1 MFFAQLH
8 RPRKIQILAL
18 AAVFAAVPAAFSQGK
33 AEVEL
38 FTPQGTVKGVRQV
51 RVRFTTQ
58 MVPFGRVAETKS
70 PFEIV
75 CPAEGQERWADG
87 RNWIFDFKSDLPAG
101 VRCDFN
107 LRKGLKNL
115 AGAELG
121 GKTKFSFSTGGPA
134 VKNSRPYEG
143 YGVDEDQ
150 AFILDFDAPLDPS
163 SIQAHLYF
171 AVQGMRDRI
180 EAQIVTGEQ
189 RTALLKAAYGSA
201 REEAGL
207 NRVVI
212 RPRLTFPAG
221 ARIDIVI
228 AKGLRSKSGVPTEMD
243 RTLRFQARAPLT
255 ATFYCERENER
266 AGCIPILP
274 FSLVFS
280 APVLRSEAAKI
291 VLRASGKSG
300 RVMKPSVSSDEKDD
314 YVTSVYF
321 YPPFPEKTELSLDL
335 PMSLKDD
342 AGRPL
347 GNRGAFPLRF
357 RTEDFPPL
365 AKFAAT
371 FGIIESK
378 AGGLMPVTLRNVE
391 AHLPAGMSRIGAD
404 KGIMDKIMDS
414 TKEDPF
420 AGKKIR
426 LTAANA
432 ADIMRWLNAIN
443 NAQRDTSV
451 FESLNDTPI
460 RKFSIPKPGGEK
472 AFEVVGIPL
481 SEPGFYV
488 VEIESRILG
497 NSLLGAN
504 KPMYVPSA
512 ALVTNLAV
520 HFKEGR
526 ETSLAWVTTL
536 DQGKPVAGAKV
547 SVRDCR
553 GQSHWDGISDANGV
567 VTIGRLP
574 PEESVRCSYQ
584 QYEGGFLVTAESG
597 GDLGFVHSS
606 WNSGIEPWRFNVLQG
621 ARTRG
626 QNATHTVF
634 DRTLFRAG
642 EAVHM
647 KHVMRGVT
655 MNGLRVGVEGSRP
668 SICRIRHQGTDQEF
682 DFPLTWNAN
691 GTAEVIWRIPKNA
704 KLGEYSVELR
714 SDPKGWERD
723 MTGSFRVEEFRIPL
737 MRAVIQTPALPVVGK
752 KGFDVDVAV
761 THLSGGGAGGL
772 NVRLKS
778 QIIKQALPYFA
789 DYEEFNFAAG
799 RVKEGV
805 RRRTGNYYYY
815 YQEGGDEEE
824 ETPSDNEEITGV
836 RNAPRTKEITL
847 DNSGTGRSSVSDLP
861 ALTEPFAVLTELEYQ
876 DPNGEIQTVSRTTS
890 VWPSAVVIGLKP
902 DSWVASSDRLKFH
915 AAVLGLK
922 GNPVPG
928 TSVTV
933 TAYTRRTF
941 SHRKRLVGGFYAYEN
956 VMETKKLAEICS
968 GKTDN
973 RGLLICDGKP
983 PAGGSLL
990 LEARAKDANG
1000 NESSTFREIYVAG
1013 KDDWWSGATNSDR
1026 IDLIPEKKQYEAG
1039 EKARFQVRMPFKTA
1053 TVLVTVER
1061 EGILESF
1068 VMPLQADKN
1077 FIEVPIRP
1085 HYAPNVYISALV
1097 IRGRAGEIQPTAL
1110 VDLGRP
1116 TFRLGLTEIKV
1127 GRRPYELKVKVKAD
1141 KESYSVRQKASV
1153 SVDVVDSN
1161 GNPPPKDSEVVI
1173 AAVDEGLLELQ
1184 PNNTW
1189 DLLDAMMGR
1198 RSHTISTSTAQMQ
1211 VIGRR
1216 HFGRK
1221 ALPPG
1226 GGGGKQTTRELFDTL
1241 LLWKANLK
1249 LDAAGHADVEIPLND
1264 SLTAFKIVAVAQGGD
1279 SLFGTGSTTI
1289 RTTQDLMLLAGLPPL
1304 SREGDKFKA
1313 QYTLRNTTSRSMK
1326 VEVRGKITGLGS
1338 ELEPLQINIGAGES
1352 KLVGWDLTIPYG
1364 VSSLVHEVE
1373 ARESGQVREKLKIT
1387 TQVIPAV
1394 PVRIFQATLSQLD
1407 GKTSMSVERPA
1418 EGIPGRGGVTVDL
1431 RPTIVSGL
1439 SGVRD
1444 VMRAYPY
1451 SCMEQQVSVAVSLRD
1466 PARWERAMSV
1476 IESYLD
1482 SDGLVKF
1489 FPLMWYGSD
1498 FLTSYILAIA
1508 NEAGWEIPESARKK
1522 MIEGLTGFVEG
1533 RVVRG
1538 SGIPTA
1544 DLAIR
1549 KISAIEALSRYGAA
1563 KVSHL
1568 ESLSIDPNMWP
1579 TSTVIDWLN
1588 ILGRMPGIAKSSDRK
1603 EEAQTI
1609 LRSRLNF
1616 QGTIM
1621 QFSRE
1626 SEDRLWWLMVSSDL
1640 NVTRLILS
1648 VLNLPG
1654 WKEDMPRMVRGM
1666 MSRQRRGA
1674 WDLTTANA
1682 WGVLAVEKF
1691 AAEFEK
1697 SPVKGAAEA
1706 KLGPT
1711 TQTINWSDKPAG
1723 DKIDFEWPAKG
1734 PGELS
1739 VEQKGSGKPWLVVQS
1754 RAAIP
1759 LKAPFSS
1766 GYQVEKTMK
1775 AIEKKSFSHW
1785 SPGDII
1791 RVTLKIRA
1799 QSDMTWVVVNDPIPG
1814 GASILGSGLKRD
1826 SSAAGGERS
1835 SGYAWPA
1842 FQERAFDGFR
1852 SYYEYVPKGDF
1863 TVEYTLRLNQAGTFQ
1878 LPATRVEAMY
1888 SPEMFGE
1895 LPNEIM
1901 TVTD

>member
-1 MFFAQLH
+1 MLCAQLN
-8 RPRKIQILAL
+8 RPQNIRILAF
-18 AAVFAAVPAAFSQGK
+18 AAVFAALPAAFSQGK

-58 MVPFGRVAETKS
+58 MVPFGRFAETAS

-75 CPAEGQERWADG
+75 CPVEGQERWADG
-87 RNWIFDFKSDLPAG
+87 RNWIFDFKDDLPAG
-101 VRCDFN
+101 VRCEFS

-121 GKTKFSFSTGGPA
+121 GKTKFNFSTGGPA
-134 VKNSRPYEG
+134 VRNSRPYEG
-143 YGVDEDQ
+143 YGIDEDQ
-150 AFILDFDAPLDPS
+150 AFVLDFDAPVDPS
-163 SIQAHLYF
+163 SIKAHLYF
-171 AVQGMRDRI
+171 SVQGMRDRI
-180 EAQIVTGEQ
+180 EAQVITGEE
-189 RTALLKAAYGSA
+189 RKNLLKAAYGSD
-201 REEAGL
+201 RSDAGE
-207 NRVVI
+207 NRLVI

-221 ARIDIVI
+221 SRIEIVA
-228 AKGLRSKSGVPTEMD
+228 AKGLRSKSGVPTDIE
-243 RTLRFQARAPLT
+243 RRLRFQARAPLT
-255 ATFYCERENER
+255 ATFYCDRENEKS
-266 AGCIPILP
+266 GCIPILP
-274 FSLVFS
+274 FRLVFS
-280 APVLRSEAAKI
+280 APILRSEAKKI
-291 VLRASGKSG
+291 VLRASGKG
-300 RVMKPSVSSDEKDD
+300 GQVMKPSISEDEKDE
-314 YVTSVYF
+314 YVASIYF
-321 YPPFPEKTELSLDL
+321 TPPFPEMTELSLDL
-335 PMSLKDD
+335 PAGIKDD

-347 GNRGAFPLRF
+347 GNRGAFPLKF

-378 AGGLMPVTLRNVE
+378 AGGLLPVTLRNIE
-391 AHLPAGMSRIGAD
+391 ASVPSGMTRVGAE
-404 KGIMDKIMDS
+404 KGGMMDKIIDAA
-414 TKEDPF
+414 KDDPF

-426 LTAANA
+426 LTAENA
-432 ADIMRWLNAIN
+432 GDILRWLTILN
-443 NAQRDTSV
+443 NAERDTSILAKTDLPV
-451 FESLNDTPI
+451 
-460 RKFSIPKPGGEK
+460 RKFSIPKPDGAK

-481 SEPGFYV
+481 SEPGFYI

-497 NSLLGAN
+497 NSLLGEN

-520 HFKEGR
+520 HFKQGR
-526 ETSLAWVTTL
+526 ESSLAWVTTL
-536 DQGKPVAGAKV
+536 DQGRPVASARV

-553 GQSHWDGISDANGV
+553 GRSHFEGVTDQNGV
-567 VTIGRLP
+567 VHVGRLP
-574 PEESVRCSYQ
+574 SEEGVRCAYG
-584 QYEGGFLVTAESG
+584 QYEGGFLITAESG
-597 GDLGFVHSS
+597 NDLGFVHTS
-606 WNSGIEPWRFNVLQG
+606 WDQGIEPWRFNVQAG
-621 ARTRG
+621 SRTRA
-626 QNATHTVF
+626 QNASHTVF

-647 KHVMRGVT
+647 KHVMRTVS
-655 MNGLRVGVEGSRP
+655 MNGLRLPGDGVRP
-668 SICRIRHQGTDQEF
+668 SLCRIKHRGTDQDF

-714 SDPKGWERD
+714 NDAKGWERD
-723 MTGSFRVEEFRIPL
+723 ETGSFRVEEFRIPL
-737 MRAVIQTPALPVVGK
+737 MRAVIQTPVLPVVGK
-752 KGFDVDVAV
+752 KGFDVDLAV
-761 THLSGGGAGGL
+761 SHLSGGGAGGL

-778 QIIKQALPYFA
+778 QVIKRALPSFE
-789 DYEEFNFAAG
+789 DYEEFSFAAG

-805 RRRTGNYYYY
+805 QRRAGNYYYY
-815 YQEGGDEEE
+815 AEGGDEED
-824 ETPSDNEEITGV
+824 TPSEDEEITGV
-836 RNAPRTKEITL
+836 RNAPKSKELTL
-847 DNSGTGRSSVSDLP
+847 DPSGTARSTISDLP
-861 ALTEPFAVLTELEYQ
+861 ALTEPFAVLTEMEYQ
-876 DPNGEIQTVSRTTS
+876 DPNGEIQTVSRTTA
-890 VWPSAVVIGLKP
+890 VWPSAVVVGLKP

-922 GNPVPG
+922 GTPVAG

-933 TAYTRRTF
+933 TAFTRKTF

-956 VMETKKLAEICS
+956 VTETKKLAEVCS
-968 GKTDN
+968 GKTDA

-983 PAGGSLL
+983 PAGGALL

-1000 NESSTFREIYVAG
+1000 NESTTFREIYVAG
-1013 KDDWWSGATNSDR
+1013 RDDWWSGAENSDR
-1026 IDLIPEKKQYEAG
+1026 MDLIPEKKQYETG
-1039 EKARFQVRMPFKTA
+1039 EKARFQVRMPFRNATA
-1053 TVLVTVER
+1053 LVTVER

-1068 VMPLQADKN
+1068 VLPLQADKN
-1077 FIEVPIRP
+1077 FIEIPIRP

-1116 TFRLGLTEIKV
+1116 SFRLGLTEIKV

-1141 KESYSVRQKASV
+1141 KETYSVRQKASITV
-1153 SVDVVDSN
+1153 EVVDSN
-1161 GNPPPKDSEVVI
+1161 GKPPPKNSEVAI

-1184 PNNTW
+1184 PNGSW

-1198 RSHTISTSTAQMQ
+1198 RSHTIDTSTAQMQ
-1211 VIGRR
+1211 VVGRR

-1221 ALPPG
+1221 ALNPG

-1241 LLWKANLK
+1241 LLWKASVK
-1249 LDAAGHADVEIPLND
+1249 LDADGRAQVEIPLND
-1264 SLTAFKIVAVAQGGD
+1264 SLTSFKIVAVAQGGE
-1279 SLFGTGSTTI
+1279 SLFGTGSTSI

-1313 QYTLRNTTSRSMK
+1313 QYTLRNTTSHSMN
-1326 VEVRGKITGLGS
+1326 VEVRGKITGLGA
-1338 ELEPLQINIGAGES
+1338 ELEPLQVDIGGGES

-1373 ARESGQVREKLKIT
+1373 AREGGKVQEKLKVT

-1407 GKTSMSVERPA
+1407 GKTSMSVERPP
-1418 EGIPGRGGVTVDL
+1418 EGLPGRGGVTIDL
-1431 RPTIVSGL
+1431 RPSLTSGL

-1466 PARWERAMSV
+1466 PVRWERTMSQ
-1476 IESYLD
+1476 IDGYLD
-1482 SDGLVKF
+1482 DDGLVKF
-1489 FPLMWYGSD
+1489 FPLMRYGSD
-1498 FLTSYILAIA
+1498 FLTAYVLAIA
-1508 NEAGWEIPESARKK
+1508 NEAGWEIPDRPRTK
-1522 MIEGLTGFVEG
+1522 MIAALTGFVEG
-1533 RVVRG
+1533 RIVRG

-1549 KISAIEALSRYGAA
+1549 KISAIEALSRYNAA
-1563 KVSHL
+1563 KPSHL
-1568 ESLSIDPNMWP
+1568 ESLSIDPNIWP

-1588 ILGRMPGIAKSSDRK
+1588 ILGRMPVIAKSAERR

-1626 SEDRLWWLMVSSDL
+1626 TDDRLWWLMVSSDL
-1640 NVTRLILS
+1640 NATRLILS

-1654 WKEDMPRMVRGM
+1654 WKEDMPRMVRGI
-1666 MSRQRRGA
+1666 MSRQKRGA
-1674 WDLTTANA
+1674 WDLTLANA

-1691 AAEFEK
+1691 AAAFEK
-1697 SPVKGAAEA
+1697 TPVKGTTEA
-1706 KLGPT
+1706 RLGPST
-1711 TQTINWSDKPAG
+1711 KTINWSDKPAG
-1723 DKIDFEWPAKG
+1723 DKADFDWPASG

-1754 RAAIP
+1754 RAAVP

-1766 GYQVEKTMK
+1766 GYQIEKTMK
-1775 AIEKKSFSHW
+1775 AVEKKSFTHW

-1852 SYYEYVPKGDF
+1852 SYYEYVAKGDF
-1863 TVEYTLRLNQAGTFQ
+1863 TLEYTLRLNQAGTFQ

-1895 LPNEIM
+1895 IPNEVM
-1901 TVTD
+1901 SVSE